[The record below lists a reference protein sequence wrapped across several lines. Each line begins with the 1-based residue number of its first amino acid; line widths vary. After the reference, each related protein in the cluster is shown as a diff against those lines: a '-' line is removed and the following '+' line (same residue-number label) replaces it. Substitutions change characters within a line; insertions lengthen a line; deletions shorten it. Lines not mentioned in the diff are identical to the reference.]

1 MCFNASRGVAP
12 IKSAYLEANALRLDL
27 ATSGSTPNLMAYVTN
42 EWEGAFVVAP
52 VEAPARRLPG
62 PIAFEEDLHDVRTLT
77 PVQVRDKDRL
87 TQLLHYK

>member
-52 VEAPARRLPG
+52 VEALARRLPG
-62 PIAFEEDLHDVRTLT
+62 PIAFEEDLQDVRTLT